1 MADISKIQIES
12 GTYNLKDALLRDK
25 AITNYN
31 TVNDMINSTS
41 LVLNSIVK
49 TLGFYNKNDG
59 GGAYYLIREING
71 DTTNDSTLIE
81 IDNNLL
87 AELITLKEM
96 NSKQFGLIG
105 DGTTDE
111 TNKLQLFFN
120 QNIEKYTLLNGN
132 YLIDGNIDIESN
144 SFILFMENAIITRK
158 PTANGTYFMLNIGNK
173 NNVTIENAHLVGD
186 KSEHLGVD
194 GEWGYGIHIWASQNI
209 NLKNCVIENTWGDG
223 IYVGYSYNI
232 TNNQTPKHIYI
243 DGCKVLN
250 CSRNGYSI
258 CGGEDIVVSNC
269 YSYGVSRTNPK
280 CGIDLEPE
288 APVSVTPYL
297 KNVIINNFLSEN
309 NSIGIGVAGNSYLLE
324 NIIIDN
330 HVSNN
335 EVNGFVIWNLKGE
348 GNITYQNATINKCY
362 ESGIQITKKKY
373 ANVTIRNVIV
383 DSTRKSNQTHNYN
396 GAVLIITSSND
407 DGNLIIDSIYN
418 VKSYS
423 QLYKFDDIIIERG
436 SGTFDGLIINNV
448 NSKNYLCLNN
458 CTNVDLYNSK
468 FITTSGYYL
477 LNVNKNTIFN
487 YIANGSAITANLT
500 RNISDT
506 LPDGDYEVIL
516 NENTSGYRLNVVFNN
531 NLNVYSTSGYGTTGR
546 TYGCNYRG
554 GYLKFHKKANAIT
567 ILDNQG
573 FSAS

>member
-12 GTYNLKDALLRDK
+12 GTYNIKDALLRNK

-87 AELITLKEM
+87 AELIIEKEM
-96 NSKQFGLIG
+96 NSKQFGLVG
-105 DGTTDE
+105 DGSTDE
-111 TNKLQLFFN
+111 TNKLQLFFS

-158 PTANGTYFMLNIGNK
+158 PTASGTYFMLNIGNK
-173 NNVTIENAHLVGD
+173 NNITIENAHLVGD

-194 GEWGYGIHIWASQNI
+194 GEWGYGIHVWASQNI
-209 NLKNCVIENTWGDG
+209 NLKNCIIENTWGDG
-223 IYVGYSYNI
+223 IYVGYSYSV
-232 TNNQTPKHIYI
+232 TNNQSPKHIYI

-269 YSYGVSRTNPK
+269 YSYNVKRTNPK
-280 CGIDLEPE
+280 CGIVIEPE
-288 APVSVTPYL
+288 APVIVTPYL
-297 KNVIINNFLSEN
+297 KNVIVDNFLSESN
-309 NSIGIGVAGNSYLLE
+309 GIGIGITGNRYLME
-324 NIIIDN
+324 NIVINN

-335 EVNGFVIWNLKGE
+335 EVNGFVIGNLEGE
-348 GNITYQNATINKCY
+348 GNIIYQNATINKCY
-362 ESGIQITKKKY
+362 ESGIQINKKKY

-396 GAVLIITSSND
+396 GAILIITSSSD
-407 DGNLIIDSIYN
+407 DGNLIIDSVYN

-423 QLYKFDDIIIERG
+423 QLYKFYDIITERG
-436 SGTFDGLIINNV
+436 NGTFDGLIINNV
-448 NSKNYLCLNN
+448 ISKDYLCLNN
-458 CTNVDLYNSK
+458 CTNVDLFNSK

-477 LNVNKNTIFN
+477 LNVDKNTIFN
-487 YIANGSAITANLT
+487 YIANGSPITANLT

-516 NENTSGYRLNVVFNN
+516 NENSGYRLDVVFNS

>member
-12 GTYNLKDALLRDK
+12 GTYNLKDEYLRGK
-25 AITNYN
+25 AITTYN
-31 TVNDMINSTS
+31 SVNDMITSTS
-41 LVLNSIVK
+41 LILNTIVR

-81 IDNNLL
+81 IDNNTL
-87 AELITLKEM
+87 AELIIEKEM
-96 NSKQFGLIG
+96 NSKQFGLVG

-111 TNKLQLFFN
+111 TDLLNLFFN
-120 QNIEKYTLLNGN
+120 QNIDKYIVLNGN
-132 YLIDGNIDIESN
+132 YLIDGDIDIKSN
-144 SFILFMENAIITRK
+144 SYIVFMENAIITRK

-173 NNVTIENAHLVGD
+173 TNVTIENAHLIGD
-186 KSEHLGVD
+186 KDTHLGVD
-194 GEWGYGIHIWASQNI
+194 GEWGYGIHVWASQYI
-209 NLKNCVIENTWGDG
+209 NLKNCIIEKTWGDG
-223 IYVGYSYNI
+223 VYVGYSYSQV
-232 TNNQTPKHIYI
+232 NNNTPKHIYI
-243 DGCKVLN
+243 DGCKVIS

-269 YSYGVSRTNPK
+269 YSYGVTRTNPK
-280 CGIDLEPE
+280 CAIDLEPE
-288 APVSVTPYL
+288 APSGLTPSL
-297 KNVIINNFLSEN
+297 KNVVIDSFISDSNGEG
-309 NSIGIGVAGNSYLLE
+309 IGIIGNNYLLE
-324 NIIIDN
+324 NVVINN
-330 HVSNN
+330 HVSTN
-335 EVNGFVIWNLKGE
+335 ESVGFVVWNLDGE
-348 GNITYQNATINKCY
+348 SNVTYQNATINKCY
-362 ESGIQITKKKY
+362 SSGVQITKKKY
-373 ANVTIRNVIV
+373 ANLTIRNVVV
-383 DSTRKSNQTHNYN
+383 DSTRKNNQTHNYD
-396 GAVLIITSSND
+396 GAIVIITASND
-407 DGNLIIDSIYN
+407 DGNLILDSIYN

-448 NSKNYLCLNN
+448 NTKDYLCLNN
-458 CTNVDLYNSK
+458 CTNVDLFNSK

-477 LNVNKNTIFN
+477 LNINKNTISN
-487 YIANGSAITANLT
+487 YIANNSPITANLT

-516 NENTSGYRLNVVFNN
+516 NENTSGYRIDVVFNS